1 MRVSAENALSFALF
15 CVAERALCYLRR
27 ETQPSCV
34 ETVKVAGKP
43 FALGIDSLQPQENQ
57 LRQPRQPQVPD
68 AEAVKLV
75 PMDGHVPL
83 AAVVPCIFLVHRHTH
98 QMRHNFRKPMVV
110 VPFHPHDLNSVLG
123 IR

>member
-43 FALGIDSLQPQENQ
+43 FASGIDLLQPQENQ
-57 LRQPRQPQVPD
+57 LAHPGQPQVPD
-68 AEAVKLV
+68 PKAVKLV
-75 PMDGHVPL
+75 SVDGHVPL
-83 AAVVPCIFLVHRHTH
+83 AGVAPHIFLVHGHSHQVRHDLG
-98 QMRHNFRKPMVV
+98 KAMVV
-110 VPFHPHDLNSVLG
+110 VSFHPHDLNSVLRIG
-123 IR
+123 

>member
-43 FALGIDSLQPQENQ
+43 LLSGVDLLKPQKNELSKMCNAK
-57 LRQPRQPQVPD
+57 VPD
-68 AEAVKLV
+68 GKAIKLV
-75 PMDGHVPL
+75 TVDGQVLFPGVNPFIL
-83 AAVVPCIFLVHRHTH
+83 LIHRDSH
-98 QMRHNFRKPMVV
+98 QV
-110 VPFHPHDLNSVLG
+110 
-123 IR
+123 